1 MNKGQYIEKYLKD
14 SLRNII
20 ANSVD
25 EEIDKKI
32 QEFKEQ
38 LIDRRNQYISE
49 IMRGIQII
57 HEQNSTDLSMN
68 YKIIFENI
76 TRIERWKIM
85 IKIRNSEIE
94 SILDYY
100 ELYGNVVKL
109 YLYYDYVNN
118 EAYLRFND
126 NGKALCC
133 LNDVIGESCM
143 TIKDRYDFSSKITDI
158 IFENERK
165 DKWKNG

>member
-76 TRIERWKIM
+76 TRIER
-85 IKIRNSEIE
+85 
-94 SILDYY
+94 
-100 ELYGNVVKL
+100 
-109 YLYYDYVNN
+109 
-118 EAYLRFND
+118 
-126 NGKALCC
+126 
-133 LNDVIGESCM
+133 
-143 TIKDRYDFSSKITDI
+143 
-158 IFENERK
+158 
-165 DKWKNG
+165 